1 MIYGIFFVLAGLFSI
16 LGAIKNWDFFMNNR
30 KAYIWVKLFGRNGA
44 RIFYGILGFVIAI
57 IGLGISVGILH

>member
-16 LGAIKNWDFFMNNR
+16 LGAVKNWDFFMNNR

-57 IGLGISVGILH
+57 IGLGISVGIIH

>member
-1 MIYGIFFVLAGLFSI
+1 MIYGIFFVLVGLFSI
-16 LGAIKNWDFFMNNR
+16 LGAVKNWDFFMNNR

>member
-1 MIYGIFFVLAGLFSI
+1 MTYGIFFVLAGLFSI
-16 LGAIKNWDFFMNNR
+16 LGAVKNWDFFMNNR

>member
-16 LGAIKNWDFFMNNR
+16 LGAVKNWDFFMNNR

>member
-1 MIYGIFFVLAGLFSI
+1 MIYGIFFVLVGLFSI
-16 LGAIKNWDFFMNNR
+16 LGAIKNWNFFMNNR

>member
-1 MIYGIFFVLAGLFSI
+1 MIYGIFFVLAGLVSI
-16 LGAIKNWDFFMNNR
+16 LGAVKNWDFFMNNR

>member
-1 MIYGIFFVLAGLFSI
+1 MIYGIFFVLAWLFSI

>member
-16 LGAIKNWDFFMNNR
+16 LGAIKNWNFFMNNR

>member
-16 LGAIKNWDFFMNNR
+16 LAAVKNWDFFMNNR

>member
-16 LGAIKNWDFFMNNR
+16 LGAVKNWDFFMNNR

-44 RIFYGILGFVIAI
+44 RIFYGILGFVVAI

>member
-16 LGAIKNWDFFMNNR
+16 LGAVKNWDFFMNNR

-44 RIFYGILGFVIAI
+44 RIFYGILGFVLAI

>member
-16 LGAIKNWDFFMNNR
+16 LGAVKNWEFFMNNR

>member
-1 MIYGIFFVLAGLFSI
+1 MIYGIFFVLAGLISI
-16 LGAIKNWDFFMNNR
+16 LGAVKNWDFFMNNR

>member
-1 MIYGIFFVLAGLFSI
+1 MIYGIFFVLVGLFSI

>member
-1 MIYGIFFVLAGLFSI
+1 MIYGIFFVFVGLFSI
-16 LGAIKNWDFFMNNR
+16 LGAIKNWNFFMNNR

>member
-16 LGAIKNWDFFMNNR
+16 LGAVKNWDFFMNNR

-44 RIFYGILGFVIAI
+44 RIFYGILSFVIAI

>member
-1 MIYGIFFVLAGLFSI
+1 MIYGIFFVLAGIFSI
-16 LGAIKNWDFFMNNR
+16 LGAVKNWDFFMNNR

>member
-1 MIYGIFFVLAGLFSI
+1 MIYGIFFVFSGLFSI
-16 LGAIKNWDFFMNNR
+16 LGAVKNWDFFMNNR
-30 KAYIWVKLFGRNGA
+30 KAYICVKLFGRNGA

>member
-1 MIYGIFFVLAGLFSI
+1 MIYRIFFVLAGLFSI
-16 LGAIKNWDFFMNNR
+16 LGAVKNWDFFMNNR

>member
-1 MIYGIFFVLAGLFSI
+1 MIYGIFFVLSGLFSI
-16 LGAIKNWDFFMNNR
+16 LGAVINWDFFMNNR

>member
-1 MIYGIFFVLAGLFSI
+1 MIYGIFFVLAGLFAI

>member
-1 MIYGIFFVLAGLFSI
+1 MIYGFFFVLAGLFSI
-16 LGAIKNWDFFMNNR
+16 LGAVKNWDFFMNNR